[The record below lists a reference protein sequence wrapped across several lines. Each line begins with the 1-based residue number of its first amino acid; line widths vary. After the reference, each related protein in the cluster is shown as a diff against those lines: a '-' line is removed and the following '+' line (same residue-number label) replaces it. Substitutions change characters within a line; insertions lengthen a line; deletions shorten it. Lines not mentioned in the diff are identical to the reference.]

1 MHCADLVLANILA
14 NILVHKFRAVI
25 NSSNFK
31 IREEWVTL

>member
-1 MHCADLVLANILA
+1 MHCADLVLANIL
-14 NILVHKFRAVI
+14 VHKFSAVI